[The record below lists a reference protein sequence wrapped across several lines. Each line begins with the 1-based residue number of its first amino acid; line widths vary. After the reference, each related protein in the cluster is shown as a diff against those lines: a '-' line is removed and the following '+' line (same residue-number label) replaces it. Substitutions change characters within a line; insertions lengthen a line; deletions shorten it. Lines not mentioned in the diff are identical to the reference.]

1 MLTELDQ
8 QLDHPQAEA
17 LRSTLAELATR
28 TKDALSENFVGAYVK
43 GSFAL
48 GTGDLW
54 ADVDFLVV
62 TAGAMSA
69 DEEARVKAIHRSM
82 PDRAD
87 NWSQH
92 LEGSYASI
100 AQLRER
106 ANPNDPWLYVD
117 NGAREMEWS
126 THDNNEIFR
135 WVLMNR
141 ALVIAGPEPA
151 TLLDEVPSE
160 VVRREAVTLG
170 VSRAQDIAAEREYL
184 DNAWAQPH
192 EVLTRCR
199 ILYTATTGEVAGK
212 HVAGEWCKAVV
223 AAEWH
228 DLIDAAIRARANPSE
243 RARSTVEPE
252 VADRTWRFVEYM
264 VELTATAD

>member
-1 MLTELDQ
+1 MLKELDQ
-8 QLDHPQAEA
+8 QLDPTQAEA
-17 LRSTLAELATR
+17 LRSTLVELAMR
-28 TKDALSENFVGAYVK
+28 AEAALSGNFVGAYVK

-48 GTGDLW
+48 GTGDVW

-62 TAGAMSA
+62 TEGAMSA
-69 DEEARVKAIHRSM
+69 DEEARVRAIHRSL

-106 ANPNDPWLYVD
+106 ANPDRSWLYVD
-117 NGAREMEWS
+117 NGAREMAWS

-135 WVLMNR
+135 WVLLNR
-141 ALVIAGPEPA
+141 ALIIAGPEPA
-151 TLLDEVPSE
+151 TVLDEVPSD
-160 VVRREAVTLG
+160 VVRREAVNLG
-170 VSRAQDIAAEREYL
+170 VSRAEDIAAEREYL
-184 DNAWAQPH
+184 ENAWGQPH

-199 ILYTATTGEVAGK
+199 ILYTAATGEVAGK

-243 RARSTVEPE
+243 RARTTVESAL
-252 VADRTWRFVEYM
+252 ADRTWRFVEYM
-264 VELTATAD
+264 LALTATVA

>member
-1 MLTELDQ
+1 MLKELDQ
-8 QLDHPQAEA
+8 QLDPTQAEA
-17 LRSTLAELATR
+17 LRSTLVELATR
-28 TKDALSENFVGAYVK
+28 AEAALSGNFVGAYLK

-48 GTGDLW
+48 GTGDIW

-62 TAGAMSA
+62 TEGAMSV
-69 DEEARVKAIHRSM
+69 DEEARVRAIHRSM
-82 PDRAD
+82 PNRAD

-106 ANPNDPWLYVD
+106 ANPDKPWLYVD
-117 NGAREMEWS
+117 NGAPEMEWS

-135 WVLMNR
+135 WVLLNR
-141 ALVIAGPEPA
+141 ALIIAGPEPA
-151 TLLDEVPSE
+151 TMLDEVPSE

-170 VSRAQDIAAEREYL
+170 VSRAEDIAAEREYL
-184 DNAWAQPH
+184 ENAWGQPH

-199 ILYTATTGEVAGK
+199 ILYTAATGEVAGK

-223 AAEWH
+223 SAEWH

-243 RARSTVEPE
+243 RARTTVESE
-252 VADRTWRFVEYM
+252 LADRTWRFVEYM
-264 VELTATAD
+264 LALTATVA

>member
-1 MLTELDQ
+1 MLQELDQ
-8 QLDHPQAEA
+8 QLEHPEAES
-17 LRSTLAELATR
+17 LRSTLVELATR
-28 TKDALSENFVGAYVK
+28 AEDALADNFVGAYLK

-48 GTGDLW
+48 GTGDIW

-62 TAGAMSA
+62 TEDAMSA
-69 DEEARVKAIHRSM
+69 DEEARVRAIHQSM

-106 ANPNDPWLYVD
+106 ADPDKPWLYVD

-126 THDNNEIFR
+126 THDNNEVFR
-135 WVLMNR
+135 WVLLNR
-141 ALVIAGPEPA
+141 ALAIAGPEPA
-151 TLLDEVPSE
+151 TLLDEVPSD

-170 VSRAQDIAAEREYL
+170 VSRAEDIAAEREYL
-184 DNAWAQPH
+184 DNAWGQPH

-212 HVAGEWCKAVV
+212 PVAGEWCKGVV

-228 DLIDAAIRARANPSE
+228 DLIDAAIGARANPSE
-243 RARSTVEPE
+243 RARTTVEPE
-252 VADRTWRFVEYM
+252 LADRTWRFVEYM
-264 VELTATAD
+264 LALTATAD